1 MSTCWAPLDLP
12 DYHIHTPLCHHAV
25 GAVAEY
31 KAAAATKGI
40 PEICFTDHAPTDTDY
55 DPAHRMTLQEFPRYC
70 GMIENIRTPGPP
82 EVLFG
87 VEADYYKG
95 CRTFLEN
102 WLPRHAFD
110 LVIGSVHFIASWG
123 FDNPDE
129 RHVWDA
135 VDVTETWKR
144 YFALICKLAD
154 TRLFD
159 VVGHLDLPKKFD
171 YRPPGAALREMAAPA
186 LDRIAEAGMGI
197 ELNTAGLRKPVGE
210 IYPSLELL
218 AWARERGIPICFGSD
233 AHQPEDVGEGF
244 PEALKLA
251 YAAGYTEYF
260 RIRQR
265 RKTLLPLP
273 PIPAPLS

>member
-1 MSTCWAPLDLP
+1 MTTLGASLDLP

-25 GAVAEY
+25 GAPEEY
-31 KAAAATKGI
+31 KAAAAAKGI

-55 DPAHRMTLQEFPRYC
+55 DPAHRMALGEFPAYC
-70 GMIENIRTPGPP
+70 GMIADIRTSGPP

-87 VEADYYKG
+87 VEADYYAG
-95 CRTFLEN
+95 CEAFLER
-102 WLPRHAFD
+102 WLPRQPFD

-135 VDVTETWKR
+135 VDVTATWRR
-144 YFALICKLAD
+144 YFDLICRLAE

-159 VVGHLDLPKKFD
+159 IVGHLDLPKKFD
-171 YRPPGAALREMAAPA
+171 YRPSDAALEEMAGPA

-210 IYPSLELL
+210 IYPSLALL
-218 AWARERGIPICFGSD
+218 TWARGRGIPICFGSD
-233 AHQPEDVGEGF
+233 AHQPDDVGEGF
-244 PEALKLA
+244 PKALELA

-273 PIPAPLS
+273 PRPSSLS